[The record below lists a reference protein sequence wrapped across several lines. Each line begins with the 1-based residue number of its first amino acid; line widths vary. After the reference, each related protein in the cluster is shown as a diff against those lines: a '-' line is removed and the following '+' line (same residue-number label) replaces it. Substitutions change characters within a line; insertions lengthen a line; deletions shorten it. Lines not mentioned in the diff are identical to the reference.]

1 MVMPL
6 APDYFTADMV
16 RALPDDG
23 KRYEVV
29 WGELLVTPSPV
40 PMHQRVVSR
49 LLVSLH
55 MYCDRHGIGEVLTSP
70 ADISW
75 GEDILVQPDVFVI
88 AREEAGARDWA
99 SVKTLRL
106 VVEVLSPST
115 ARHDRFQKRKL
126 YQAQQVE
133 TVWLVDAERK
143 VVEVWTPDAAF
154 PRVETERVVWQP
166 EGESEALEISL
177 GDLFR

>member
-115 ARHDRFQKRKL
+115 ARRSPAWRLSAWSGSPRARARRWRSPWVISSGSDCQ
-126 YQAQQVE
+126 
-133 TVWLVDAERK
+133 
-143 VVEVWTPDAAF
+143 TPGSSFVLPAASA
-154 PRVETERVVWQP
+154 PRPPGTSASP
-166 EGESEALEISL
+166 HPALPA
-177 GDLFR
+177 